1 MGGHSR
7 GRNQC
12 SRAQFSLV
20 SKEFWSQ
27 EETCWT
33 GCVSILLGKMSR
45 GPSEAE
51 GFLPHN
57 AVRMGEGMKGPLHRR
72 PMAMI
77 SVGQC
82 KAKG

>member
-7 GRNQC
+7 GSNRC

-20 SKEFWSQ
+20 GREVWSQ
-27 EETCWT
+27 EGTYWT
-33 GCVSILLGKMSR
+33 GGVPVLLGKMSR

-51 GFLPHN
+51 GFLPCN
-57 AVRMGEGMKGPLHRR
+57 AVRTGEGMKGFLHRR

-77 SVGQC
+77 SVGRYR
-82 KAKG
+82 ARG